1 MIFLSLKFSTSD
13 SYYCILQSRIYLGLG
28 RDGLLPAIFAKVH
41 SVRQTPVHSQ
51 VWVGF
56 IASILAGFLNVH
68 VLSHVLSVGSL
79 VSSRN
84 LIGI

>member
-1 MIFLSLKFSTSD
+1 MF
-13 SYYCILQSRIYLGLG
+13 CQSRLYLGLG

-41 SVRQTPVHSQ
+41 PARQTPVHSQ
-51 VWVGF
+51 VWVGL

-79 VSSRN
+79 VSSSTN
-84 LIGI
+84 LIAVLSRIGRPIIE